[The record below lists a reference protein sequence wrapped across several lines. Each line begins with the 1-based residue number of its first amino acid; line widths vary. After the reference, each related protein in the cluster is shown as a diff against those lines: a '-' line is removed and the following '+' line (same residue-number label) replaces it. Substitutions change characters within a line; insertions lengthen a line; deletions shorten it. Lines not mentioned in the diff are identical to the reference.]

1 MKSDEQDQPMDNS
14 DAEID
19 PFTAPLPKPNP
30 SSEGAAQ
37 IPRPRKPSINEDK
50 QDRYSPEERPKKR

>member
-1 MKSDEQDQPMDNS
+1 MKSGEKDQPLDSS
-14 DAEID
+14 DAEMD

-37 IPRPRKPSINEDK
+37 IPSPRAPWINEDK
-50 QDRYSPEERPKKR
+50 QERHTPEDKPKKR

>member
-1 MKSDEQDQPMDNS
+1 MKSDDQDKPIDSS
-14 DAEID
+14 DSEMD

-37 IPRPRKPSINEDK
+37 IPSPRAPSINEDK
-50 QDRYSPEERPKKR
+50 KDRYIPEERPKKE